1 MMQVRSLELSTFP
14 HLTGQWL
21 RGVGPDSDVVIS
33 SRIRLA
39 RNLKGSF
46 YPARLSAEE
55 RQGVVEQVSEAIRGN
70 AIRADLVDFSRLDRA
85 FLVERRLISKE
96 LAGQDGASAV
106 IFGRSESISIMVNEE
121 DHLRVQC
128 LRSGFSLER
137 IWRALSQMDIAL
149 ERELPFQF
157 HDRFGYLTACPSN
170 TGTGMRVS
178 VMLHLPALVLRDEIG
193 RVHRAADAMNLTLR
207 GLYGEGT
214 QPAGDFYQVSNQAT
228 LGRSEPDIVEM
239 IRNQIPHIIGYERGL
254 REALLQHE
262 RPLVE
267 DRVQRALAN
276 LKAARQITV
285 EETLRHMSMIRLG
298 LSMGLIPADQIN
310 ISDLNELLI
319 LSQPAHLQ
327 KREGRSMTGD
337 ERDVIRAEL
346 LRSRLNPRGTS

>member
-1 MMQVRSLELSTFP
+1 MMQVRTLEISTFP

-21 RGVGPDSDVVIS
+21 RNTGPDCDVVIS

-39 RNLKGSF
+39 RNLRDSF
-46 YPARLSAEE
+46 YPARLSSEE
-55 RQGVVEQVSEAIRGN
+55 RQAVVEQVAEAVRGN
-70 AIRADLVDFSRLDRA
+70 SIRADLTDFSRLDRA

-128 LRSGFSLER
+128 LRSGFDLER
-137 IWRALSQMDIAL
+137 IWRALSRMDQAL
-149 ERELPFQF
+149 EQELPFQF

-178 VMLHLPALVLRDEIG
+178 VMLHLPALVMRDEIG

-214 QPAGDFYQVSNQAT
+214 QPAGDFFQVSNQAT
-228 LGRSEPDIVEM
+228 LGRSEDELVEI
-239 IRNQIPHIIGYERGL
+239 IRQQVPHIVKYERGL
-254 REALLQHE
+254 REALLQNE
-262 RPLVE
+262 RSLVE
-267 DRVQRALAN
+267 DRVERALAN

-285 EETLRHMSMIRLG
+285 EETLRHMSMVRLG
-298 LSMGLIPADQIN
+298 ISLGLVPESQLNVAE
-310 ISDLNELLI
+310 LNELLI

-327 KREGRSMTGD
+327 KQQGRSLTGD
-337 ERDVIRAEL
+337 ERDVFRAEM
-346 LRSRLNPRGTS
+346 LRSRLNR